1 MKRAIL
7 FVSAICMAVMA
18 SAVTVNYTADDSS
31 IFPNPER
38 GFITMLEGHL
48 STNSPYAVKGDE
60 NTLERLKQRDCM
72 SIVLVHYYLE
82 NFRTTSTLPAVILNA
97 FDEDMQV
104 LRDKGLKAIIRF
116 SYTNGTYMHNNE
128 ESARDASLSI
138 VQSHISQY
146 ASHWQ
151 DNADVIFVFQAG
163 FVGAWGEWYY
173 TDNFGNQ
180 SGAMNDNRRAVVD
193 ALLAAVPQ
201 DRCVQLRTAKFKT
214 DYLGSTQPLTAAEAY
229 AGTPKARLAHHN
241 DAFLYGSTEM
251 GTYTDTAT
259 QKPYIAQETLYV
271 PIGGESNIESSS
283 QAATDA
289 SYARTTAEMSRL
301 HWTFIQGGFSEVVTN
316 RWRNDGTFDE
326 LNRKM
331 GYRYQLLTGTYSD
344 QVAAGG
350 KLSVLMQIRNAG
362 YAPLY
367 NERPTYI
374 VLKNGNNTYTLP
386 LQSDPRTWL
395 PNGVVTTVAEQLTIP
410 RNVPEGTYQLYL
422 YMPDAYSSLADDP
435 RYAVRFANEDV
446 WNEATGMNALNA
458 TITVSGQEEQQETD
472 PTGAVLLPGTLN
484 RSNVNAYS
492 DDMSWYNGTYFD
504 FGPEDAPNTERW
516 AQWVVNLRY
525 PGEYILTEVM
535 STANGTGHS
544 WQLQLIG
551 SNEEVLSS
559 YTSEGTW
566 DEGEITYDQTWDMTD
581 VTAGTYVL
589 RVQNAMEWGQPKL
602 KSLQLQYDGELPND
616 IPSILSA
623 DSGDMICNQPYD
635 ILGRKVDDNYQGVVI
650 VKGQKVM
657 QVVQ

>member
-350 KLSVLMQIRNAG
+350 KLSVSMQIRNAG

-367 NERPTYI
+367 NERPAYI